1 MTETIQADWY
11 DYTEEQVA
19 ALVAQVQKQNK
30 QDGKYESLQ
39 YYAQDFQKGTIIS
52 FMDCSK
58 DQKFLAAAAVH
69 QYCSLSVDGEHCL
82 WIDHDADKTGDAAD
96 ADFI

>member
-1 MTETIQADWY
+1 MNPCSTMHRTIKGH
-11 DYTEEQVA
+11 DYFFYGLLKRPEV
-19 ALVAQVQKQNK
+19 
-30 QDGKYESLQ
+30 
-39 YYAQDFQKGTIIS
+39 F
-52 FMDCSK
+52 
-58 DQKFLAAAAVH
+58 AAAAVH